1 MSLPADNNTLIQL
14 QQQIEGTPPNS
25 LASEMET
32 LRQAA
37 KRDRK
42 NPHVHFA
49 MGMMACRMGDF
60 RSGIKSL
67 RLAEKL
73 DRTNGIIL
81 GSIAYA
87 HMTGLGDFE
96 TGFSYLQRRLEGDKD
111 NAGVKLMMA
120 HCLLQLG
127 RPKTALDY
135 INAAAEKAKDPI
147 QVHVMRSNCYVQMED
162 PVSARREYE
171 AVKALDPSGIA
182 AVGDMLAALPDNT
195 PEQLNALHIEL
206 GAALTEKPESFR
218 DDSHRCIAYTALGDI
233 CEKLNRHS
241 EAFDHYKQANAI
253 QPENK
258 TLASFKSNREFEI
271 QRMIFSSE
279 FVSRIKA
286 PGHQSR
292 EQVFIVGMP
301 FSGAPLINDILG
313 QHEKIEAL
321 GELEYF
327 SKHAQLIGITSFQGD
342 DLEAHVETVRQNLSS
357 APKDGYVN
365 IGKQYI
371 NGYGLDKMKGHLK
384 VDAMPLNFRALGFIS
399 LVFPNARII
408 EAIRHPLDACLS
420 IFKSPLR
427 GYNRTYANDL
437 ETLGE
442 FYKEYLGLM
451 DYWREVLPLE
461 IRQVRY
467 ETVINNQ
474 VGEIQA
480 LLDYLLQDTSGIAIE
495 PFAKASE
502 IGIWENYSEQLKP
515 LSKLLERE
523 IRAYEAGA

>member
-1 MSLPADNNTLIQL
+1 LPADNNTLIQL

-25 LASEMET
+25 IAGELET
-32 LRQAA
+32 LKQAA
-37 KRDRK
+37 KRERK

-67 RLAEKL
+67 KLAEKL

-81 GSIAYA
+81 GSLAYA

-96 TGFSYLQRRLEGDKD
+96 TGFSYLQRRLEGDRE
-111 NAGVKLMMA
+111 NAGVKLMIA

-127 RPKTALDY
+127 RPQKALDY
-135 INAAAEKAKDPI
+135 IDAAAERAKDPI
-147 QVHVMRSNCYVQMED
+147 QVHVMRSNCYVQMGD

-195 PEQLNALHIEL
+195 PQQLHSIHDEL
-206 GAALTEKPESFR
+206 SAAITEKSDSFR
-218 DDSHRCIAYTALGDI
+218 DDAHRCIAYAALGDI
-233 CEKLNRHS
+233 CEKLGRYD
-241 EAFDHYKQANAI
+241 EAFDYYKQANAI

-271 QRMIFSSE
+271 QRLIFSPE
-279 FVSRIKA
+279 FISKVKTA
-286 PGHQSR
+286 GHQSG
-292 EQVFIVGMP
+292 EQVFIIGMP
-301 FSGAPLINDILG
+301 FSGAPLLNDILG

-342 DLEAHVETVRQNLSS
+342 DLQGHVETVRHNLLS

-371 NGYGLDKMKGHLK
+371 QGYGMNKMKGRLK
-384 VDAMPLNFRALGFIS
+384 IDAMPLNFRALGFIS
-399 LVFPNARII
+399 LVFPNAKVI
-408 EAIRHPLDACLS
+408 EAVRHPLDVCLS

-437 ETLGE
+437 ETLGQ
-442 FYKEYLGLM
+442 FYKEYLALM
-451 DYWREVLPLE
+451 DYWREILPIE

-467 ETVINNQ
+467 EEMVRNQ
-474 VGEIQA
+474 VGETQA
-480 LLDYLLQDTSGIAIE
+480 LIEYLSQDASGVKTE
-495 PFAKASE
+495 PFKAGSE
-502 IGIWENYSEQLKP
+502 TGIRENYSEPLKP
-515 LSKLLERE
+515 LSKILEQE
-523 IRAYEAGA
+523 IKTYEAGA